1 MSPMD
6 LIISFRGEK
15 HNIGLIH
22 PEDFTVDR
30 IRAEALKITS
40 VHGLDEAGKIL
51 LHVMNPENKVK
62 IVLDSDFGLKC
73 LTEIHNLMGL
83 TTFEVDVILVLCS
96 QYPNSPLIH
105 SLLFNLGIQLPSEVI
120 NTLNDHFTRVDLE
133 RGTPKVSHSIKDED
147 ELLSNRSDKRIHSDD
162 DDEEED
168 EDEKVAMQ
176 PPPAEDD
183 LVLDWSDKEINNDN
197 DGGEPCVGYTNDIKP
212 VEDSDDNEGNDSD
225 ADVLLDDDTREVEM
239 VVNSSNE
246 DKNAGSVQFRDYLE
260 KHEYKLDADGIHRLR
275 MGDVFRDVGHF
286 REVLH
291 EVMVRKVFNI
301 NIKYSEPKRY
311 YATCKEPGCPWLTK
325 QSVKV
330 TSTWIVEMIKG
341 HVAIDSNVKISL
353 LKTYM
358 KEKFRLKIEKLAMYR
373 AREKVRILV
382 YGDQSKGYQK
392 LFQYAAAIHQADSG
406 AMCKVLC
413 DTVSYPEKCLF
424 QRIFVAFPAQRNAFL
439 NGCRPFIGIDECHL
453 KGKYGG
459 VLLAA
464 VAANV
469 NKGIVPLALSVC
481 EIENTETWSWFLE
494 HLHNYFDDG
503 RQVTF
508 ISDRQKGLL
517 NAIPNTW
524 PFAYYRACYRDVY
537 ANFARDHDG
546 AKLRNLFW
554 RATKSSNKH
563 DFDEA
568 MALIKD
574 EKIET
579 YNWLERELQGYTWS
593 VHAYD
598 RNCKAYINTYLVM
611 FSPTPD
617 ERTCERDERP
627 LIDPLIVQKKFGRPK
642 KCRKRAATEPKKRSM
657 KFFVNCSICGGS
669 NHNLRSCPLS
679 PSARTTS
686 TNTQSST
693 KTRNTAMT
701 YRVPSGPGEGSSV
714 GSKKRK
720 TASIA
725 GTNKTKG

>member
-6 LIISFRGEK
+6 LVISFRGEK

-51 LHVMNPENKVK
+51 LNVMNPENKVK

-73 LTEIHNLMGL
+73 LTGMHNLMGL
-83 TTFEVDVILVLCS
+83 TTFEVDVIPVLCP
-96 QYPNSPLIH
+96 QYPDSPLIH

-162 DDEEED
+162 DDDDDDED
-168 EDEKVAMQ
+168 EDEDEEVDVQ

-183 LVLDWSDKEINNDN
+183 LLSDWLDKEINNDD
-197 DGGEPCVGYTNDIKP
+197 DGGEPCVG
-212 VEDSDDNEGNDSD
+212 
-225 ADVLLDDDTREVEM
+225 EVEM
-239 VVNSSNE
+239 VVNSLDE
-246 DKNAGSVQFRDYLE
+246 DKNAGSVQFKDYLE
-260 KHEYKLDADGIHRLR
+260 KHDYKLDADGIHRLI

-291 EVMVRKVFNI
+291 EVMVRKGFNI
-301 NIKYSEPKRY
+301 NIKYSEPRRY
-311 YATCKEPGCPWLTK
+311 YATCKEPGYPWFVNGGRLNDRNGFWLRGYHKKHECRLTK
-325 QSVKV
+325 QSV
-330 TSTWIVEMIKG
+330 
-341 HVAIDSNVKISL
+341 
-353 LKTYM
+353 
-358 KEKFRLKIEKLAMYR
+358 KEKFRLKIEKLTMYR
-373 AREKVRILV
+373 AREKARILV
-382 YGDQSKGYQK
+382 YGDQFKGYQK
-392 LFQYAAAIHQADSG
+392 LFQYAAAIHQADLG
-406 AMCKVLC
+406 AMC
-413 DTVSYPEKCLF
+413 
-424 QRIFVAFPAQRNAFL
+424 
-439 NGCRPFIGIDECHL
+439 

-464 VAANV
+464 IAVDA
-469 NKGIVPLALSVC
+469 NKGIVPLALFVC

-524 PFAYYRACYRDVY
+524 PFAYHKACCRHVY
-537 ANFARDHDG
+537 ANFARDHAG

-554 RATKSSNKH
+554 RAVKSNNKH

-568 MALIKD
+568 MTLIKD
-574 EKIET
+574 EKIEV

-593 VHAYD
+593 MHAYD
-598 RNCKAYINTYLVM
+598 RNCKVERTDNNVSKCFNSWILPCRDRHVLSMLEEIRCRLMKRFTKRRNEANSWPKTIAPRIYKELDKTYKKGEKMIVHPSGDLNFQVIDKAYYPARRFVVKLEDKTCDCGYWEIAGLPCSHAMASIGYARHETEEYIPFCFTKQAYINTYSVM
-611 FSPTPD
+611 FSLIPD
-617 ERTCERDERP
+617 ERTWERGERP
-627 LIDPLIVQKKFGRPK
+627 LIDPPIVQKKIGRPK
-642 KCRKRAATEPKKRSM
+642 KCKKRAATEP
-657 KFFVNCSICGGS
+657 
-669 NHNLRSCPLS
+669 
-679 PSARTTS
+679 
-686 TNTQSST
+686 
-693 KTRNTAMT
+693 
-701 YRVPSGPGEGSSV
+701 
-714 GSKKRK
+714 
-720 TASIA
+720 
-725 GTNKTKG
+725 